1 MTDLPLTP
9 PCVTAPSE
17 EGIEAQSDGH
27 RAVNVLC
34 YSRRQPSIQSG
45 TPRVGSSWFS
55 QLVERQWVTLRTP
68 AQADIPPIGALISP
82 KTQVGTLSAL
92 PQSQGE
98 RRHDDLIPEW
108 VELLPSMKVGQEMG
122 AESGDVLGVQ

>member
-1 MTDLPLTP
+1 M
-9 PCVTAPSE
+9 
-17 EGIEAQSDGH
+17 
-27 RAVNVLC
+27 
-34 YSRRQPSIQSG
+34 
-45 TPRVGSSWFS
+45 GSSWFS

-68 AQADIPPIGALISP
+68 AQADIPPMGVLISP

-98 RRHDDLIPEW
+98 QRHDDLILEW